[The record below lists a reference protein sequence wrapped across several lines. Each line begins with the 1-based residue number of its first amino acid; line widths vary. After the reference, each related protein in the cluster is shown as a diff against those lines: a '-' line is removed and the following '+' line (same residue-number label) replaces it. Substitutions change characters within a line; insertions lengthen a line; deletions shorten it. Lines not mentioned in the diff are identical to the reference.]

1 MTGRAPNWVISFLL
15 LAPCA
20 TFCQSSAST
29 NLHQESQ
36 TASPNP
42 PEVQR
47 PETRSWQSLPDAPT
61 PVQPSFQANSA
72 PAEIGQANLTPP
84 LEPGSTTTYQLRFT
98 ETQPHDP
105 FANYLQFQLPKP
117 DPAYAAGSSFL
128 GRTSYAVSSTF
139 LARSASGK
147 PRLNTA
153 YILGMLALAAVHTGY
168 RPYWQR
174 TGGAVAGDFGVTI
187 GSSAGIN
194 VFHAFEPAIL
204 NKTRALTPKFLYKLQ
219 ERFTGSQ
226 APRDSLSTPG
236 Q

>member
-1 MTGRAPNWVISFLL
+1 M
-15 LAPCA
+15 
-20 TFCQSSAST
+20 
-29 NLHQESQ
+29 HQESH

-72 PAEIGQANLTPP
+72 AAEIEPANLTPP

-98 ETQPHDP
+98 QNQPHDS

-117 DPAYAAGSSFL
+117 DPAYASTGSSFL
-128 GRTSYAVSSTF
+128 GRASYAVSSTF
-139 LARSASGK
+139 LTHSASGR

-153 YILGMLALAAVHTGY
+153 YFLGMLALAAVHTGY

-187 GSSAGIN
+187 GSNAGIN

-204 NKTRALTPKFLYKLQ
+204 NKNAGLHPQVPL
-219 ERFTGSQ
+219 
-226 APRDSLSTPG
+226 
-236 Q
+236 

>member
-1 MTGRAPNWVISFLL
+1 M
-15 LAPCA
+15 
-20 TFCQSSAST
+20 
-29 NLHQESQ
+29 HQESQ

-47 PETRSWQSLPDAPT
+47 PETHSWQSLPDAPT
-61 PVQPSFQANSA
+61 PAQPSFQANSA
-72 PAEIGQANLTPP
+72 AAEIEPANLTPQ
-84 LEPGSTTTYQLRFT
+84 PGSTPSNQLRFT
-98 ETQPHDP
+98 PDQPRDP
-105 FANYLQFQLPKP
+105 FANYLQFQLPRP
-117 DPAYAAGSSFL
+117 DPAYADGSSFL

-139 LARSASGK
+139 LSRSASGK

-187 GSSAGIN
+187 GSNAGIN